1 MRYSGYRMLWDRLT
15 RVTCSTRSWLVLGL
29 LSLVACGKTPST
41 AAQAALLVDH
51 GQTRE
56 AVQLLEARLRE
67 ESSDTEARRQLI
79 RVLGIERRLD
89 EVTRQAEILAT
100 QLGEHSP
107 IPWLELGH
115 AFELAHRYDE
125 ALGFYDRAAEV
136 APTDPVG
143 PRTGG
148 MRAAR
153 WGELEWAEPR
163 LTEAARRDPSHAATW
178 HALGL
183 TRVHQGRYK
192 EAKDAYQAGLRA
204 EPTSFEN
211 RIGLATVALRLDD
224 FAAALAQ
231 YERIAAERPG
241 YADAHLGRAFSLWRM
256 GRMESAA
263 EALHQARAKGADP
276 RVTERLERA
285 LHAPEGSPTKP

>member
-1 MRYSGYRMLWDRLT
+1 
-15 RVTCSTRSWLVLGL
+15 VLGPL
-29 LSLVACGKTPST
+29 AVLACGKTPST

-56 AVQLLEARLRE
+56 AAELLEARLRE
-67 ESSDTEARRQLI
+67 EPNDTEARRQLI

-89 EVTRQAEILAT
+89 DVAKQAELLAT

-107 IPWLELGH
+107 VPWLELGH

-125 ALGFYDRAAEV
+125 ALAFYDRAAVV
-136 APTDPVG
+136 APTDPIG

-163 LTEAARRDPSHAATW
+163 LSEATRRDPSHASTW

-192 EAKDAYQAGLRA
+192 EAKDAYLAGLSA
-204 EPTSFEN
+204 EPRSFEN
-211 RIGLATVALRLDD
+211 RIGLATVALRLEDYP
-224 FAAALAQ
+224 AALAQ
-231 YERIAAERPG
+231 YDQLAAERPG
-241 YADAHLGRAFSLWRM
+241 YADAHLGRAFALWRM
-256 GRMESAA
+256 GRTESAA
-263 EALHQARAKGADP
+263 EALHQAREQGADP

-285 LHAPEGSPTKP
+285 IVAPSPTPPTP